1 MVIDRDLR
9 IFRELR
15 RNARQSLT
23 GISEKT
29 GIPISTIND
38 VLKKN
43 KNSIIKNHISLFDY
57 SRLGYSIRAKI
68 LLKLDAAGKE
78 KEFEQVVQEHK
89 NINSAFR
96 LDNSC
101 DFIIDFICSNMSEL
115 QDFMNKANNIGVVQK
130 QVFFITENL
139 KEEGFRF

>member
-9 IFRELR
+9 IFKELR
-15 RNARQSLT
+15 HNSRQSLT
-23 GISEKT
+23 GISAKT

-38 VLKKN
+38 VLKKSN
-43 KNSIIKNHISLFDY
+43 NHIIKKHISLFDY
-57 SRLGYSIRAKI
+57 SKLGYGIRAKI
-68 LLKLDAAGKE
+68 LLKLDALNKAG
-78 KEFEQVVQEHK
+78 EFEQLVQEHK

-96 LDNSC
+96 LDNGC

-115 QDFMNKANNIGVVQK
+115 QDFLAKANDVGVIQK
-130 QVFFITENL
+130 QVFFVTGNL